1 MASLVAVLL
10 AFQAVRG
17 VVGLVGPAPAPR
29 RPALRSKAAAVEE
42 LDLERFLA
50 TRPAAKAF
58 YDDIVTASSPA
69 AAPAAPE
76 PTLEEQTQLS
86 ALVDYL
92 HTELMKLSP
101 LADYEDK
108 DGNQPDD
115 VFDDFVAEGRKMLSI
130 SASRVCHGDDRAAVS
145 GAVWEAVAG
154 LLADPTPDT
163 GLLCALPEYV
173 GDARAYLDDE
183 VVAPLALM
191 GFGDT
196 VEATA
201 YRVAGGA
208 PCPAFRL
215 LVSPSAPPEDGAPDP
230 TSLFGE

>member
-1 MASLVAVLL
+1 MAPVYALVALP
-10 AFQAVRG
+10 AVI
-17 VVGLVGPAPAPR
+17 VTGLVGPAPAPR
-29 RPALRSKAAAVEE
+29 RPALRRSAAEAPATV
-42 LDLERFLA
+42 DLEHFLA
-50 TRPAAKAF
+50 SRPAAKSF
-58 YDDIVTASSPA
+58 YDGVVASPPGAPTAPT
-69 AAPAAPE
+69 APE

-101 LADYEDK
+101 LADYEDE

-130 SASRVCHGDDRAAVS
+130 SASRVCHGDDRRAVS
-145 GAVWEAVAG
+145 GDVWAALAD
-154 LLADPTPDT
+154 LLATPTPDT

-173 GDARAYLDDE
+173 GDASAYLADE
-183 VVAPLALM
+183 VLAPLRQM
-191 GFGDT
+191 GFDDL
-196 VEATA
+196 EATA

-208 PCPAFRL
+208 PCPAFRV

-230 TSLFGE
+230 TALFG